1 MGFICFF
8 QSRQHLPA
16 AAVAL
21 VFVFSAGLSRAQI
34 TPLADTYID
43 STQPTTNFGSG
54 ELLLVFGTSQVAYVQ
69 FDLSSIPPGA
79 SISQATL
86 KLYVNSVTAGGVF
99 DVWSINQPWTEST
112 IDAFNAP
119 LPQSVIVSN
128 VSITTADVNQY
139 ILIDVTSTVQ
149 AWLNGSV
156 ANNGIALS
164 ANDALSVAFD
174 SKENTSTSHPPEL
187 DIAFA
192 SGNGTISGVTTA
204 SGSGLTGGGSSG
216 TLSLGL
222 TTACAA
228 NQVLQWNGSAWACSN
243 AGTGTITGVTAGS
256 GLTGGGTTGTL
267 NLGLTNA
274 CATNQVLE
282 WNGSAWAC
290 SNAATGTITGVTA
303 GTGLTG
309 GGSGG
314 NVTLKLNT
322 KTLDSTYAQLGAEN
336 TFKGNQGVTGD
347 VTVSGSVGVGTRT
360 PLASLDVFAAAGQVH
375 APLAQAGSAGVNDC
389 NSIRTYNASGI
400 TEIFQGTTGCF
411 VPGAQAGDGGLRVD
425 PGKNLLLGD
434 SQTLRARL
442 DSEGNASQPPTA
454 GGWAKAMLFFSP
466 FDSGRVVNCYNSTLT
481 GAAAT
486 TPPCGFKFDITG
498 HGDYLFD
505 LGFPIVDRFLS
516 LTSSAEDVPDQ
527 ASYVVPV
534 ISLNACTAVNGDLC
548 NNHLTPNQVE
558 VTSVTGVSC
567 GQVACY
573 NKFADTKLFLI
584 VY

>member
-1 MGFICFF
+1 MNLKCCLHAK
-8 QSRQHLPA
+8 QHLPVVA
-16 AAVAL
+16 AAL
-21 VFVFSAGLSRAQI
+21 VLLFSAGLGRAQI

-54 ELLLVFGTSQVAYVQ
+54 ELLLVFGTSQVAYIQ
-69 FDLSSIPPGA
+69 FDLGSIPSSA

-99 DVWSINQPWTEST
+99 DVWSVNQAWTESA

-119 LPQSVIVSN
+119 LPESVIVSN
-128 VSITTADVNQY
+128 VSISTADANQY

-149 AWLNGSV
+149 AWLSGSV
-156 ANNGIALS
+156 TNNGIALR

-187 DIAFA
+187 DIAF
-192 SGNGTISGVTTA
+192 GGGGGTITGVTTA
-204 SGSGLTGGGSSG
+204 SGSGLTGGGTSG
-216 TLSLGL
+216 TVALGL
-222 TTACAA
+222 TTACA
-228 NQVLQWNGSAWACSN
+228 
-243 AGTGTITGVTAGS
+243 
-256 GLTGGGTTGTL
+256 
-267 NLGLTNA
+267 
-274 CATNQVLE
+274 TNQLLE

-290 SNAATGTITGVTA
+290 SNAATGTITGITA

-322 KTLDSTYAQLGAEN
+322 KTLDSTYARVGAAN
-336 TFKGNQGVTGD
+336 TFTGDQGVTGD
-347 VTVSGSVGVGTRT
+347 VTVAGAVGVGTRT
-360 PLASLDVFAAAGQVH
+360 PAASLDVFAGAGQVH
-375 APLAQAGSAGVNDC
+375 APLAQAGSPGADDC

-400 TEIFQGTTGCF
+400 TEMFQGTTGCF

-454 GGWAKAMLFFSP
+454 GGWAKAMMLFTGTNEGVFMS
-466 FDSGRVVNCYNSTLT
+466 CWNSTLS
-481 GAAAT
+481 GSAAS
-486 TPPCGFKFDITG
+486 TPPCGFKEIYHNTG
-498 HGDYLFD
+498 QYILD
-505 LGFPIVDRFLS
+505 LGFPIDHRFFAFTPLGPV
-516 LTSSAEDVPDQ
+516 SAEICTDSLKCGNKQDSLLDPDRVEIAGQ
-527 ASYVVPV
+527 
-534 ISLNACTAVNGDLC
+534 GDTLDF
-548 NNHLTPNQVE
+548 TF
-558 VTSVTGVSC
+558 
-567 GQVACY
+567 Y
-573 NKFADTKLFLI
+573 LI